1 MLYIAI
7 HMLYTLD
14 KLKRGGYAMQIKLYD
29 ARKQAKLSQQEVANI
44 LGISRNSYGQKE
56 RGNVPFNLEEM
67 FALSDLLNISLD
79 DLFISKSK
87 KEVEL

>member
-1 MLYIAI
+1 MLYIVNC
-7 HMLYTLD
+7 MWYSLS
-14 KLKRGGYAMQIKLYD
+14 KLKRGGYEVQIKLYD
-29 ARKQAKLSQQEVANI
+29 ARKRAKLSQQEVADI

-56 RGNVPFNLEEM
+56 RGDVPFNLEEM

-79 DLFISKSK
+79 DLFISRSK